1 MRAKTTLKSIVTITA
16 LVLGSL
22 TGCSNGLKLSI
33 ERENLVQ
40 SNQLPSSYRS
50 VHLIDS
56 KTGNNYTI
64 MNNPGGIDVFTGKSM
79 YDSVFDKVI
88 ISDKTGERAY
98 TREEL
103 EKNDKSS
110 LEALDAAYLAYR

>member
-22 TGCSNGLKLSI
+22 
-33 ERENLVQ
+33 
-40 SNQLPSSYRS
+40 
-50 VHLIDS
+50 
-56 KTGNNYTI
+56 
-64 MNNPGGIDVFTGKSM
+64 PGGIDVFTGKSM